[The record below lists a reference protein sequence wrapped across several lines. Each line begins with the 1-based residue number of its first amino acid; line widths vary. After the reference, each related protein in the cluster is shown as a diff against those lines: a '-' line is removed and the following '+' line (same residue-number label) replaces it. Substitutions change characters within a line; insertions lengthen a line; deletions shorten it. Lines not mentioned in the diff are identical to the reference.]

1 MPRQIRADA
10 VPAGALRG
18 AAGIFLL
25 ATIVSFGALAVT
37 AMESWKVLLQYQ
49 LQAVRCDLDMVL
61 FTRELAVGKYV
72 GMEGR
77 VRCIDRREFDF
88 KRESAN
94 DKFRFR
100 LCEPVLS

>member
-1 MPRQIRADA
+1 MPRQTRADA
-10 VPAGALRG
+10 SPAGALKG
-18 AAGIFLL
+18 ATGILLL
-25 ATIVSFGALAVT
+25 ATLVALGALAAT
-37 AMESWKVLLQYQ
+37 AMASWKVLLQYQ
-49 LQAVRCDLDMVL
+49 LQSVRCDLDSIL
-61 FTRELAVGKYV
+61 FTREVVTGRNV